1 MLRPLLTP
9 LRNDR
14 VTKNPLI
21 ENALEAMELRPTEL
35 AEALGVT
42 YDTYA
47 QWQSGRRSHPLVS
60 TSLSLLLFLHD
71 QGFDIKSI
79 QYDENGKIQLKKVK
93 RVTNK

>member
-1 MLRPLLTP
+1 MLAL
-9 LRNDR
+9 LRNDP

-42 YDTYA
+42 YDTYV
-47 QWQSGRRSHPLVS
+47 QWQSGRRNHPLVS

-79 QYDENGKIQLKKVK
+79 QYDAPGKIQLKKSK
-93 RVTNK
+93 RITKK